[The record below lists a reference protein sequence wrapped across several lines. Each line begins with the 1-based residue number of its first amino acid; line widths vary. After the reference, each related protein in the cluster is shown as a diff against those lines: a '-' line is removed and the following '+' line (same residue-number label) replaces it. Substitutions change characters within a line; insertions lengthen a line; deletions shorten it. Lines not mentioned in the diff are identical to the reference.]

1 MLLIK
6 RIFGSRDRLQLAISK
21 YSGSNDARDETKQMP
36 LPREARTRDEAEQD
50 RAAIEEQGD
59 QTDADRHQLSF
70 KDCGYDQKTEEP
82 KDPARGADVQ
92 FV

>member
-50 RAAIEEQGD
+50 RAAIEEQGG
-59 QTDADRHQLSF
+59 QTDACLLYTSPSPRDATLSRM
-70 KDCGYDQKTEEP
+70 P
-82 KDPARGADVQ
+82 SSA
-92 FV
+92 